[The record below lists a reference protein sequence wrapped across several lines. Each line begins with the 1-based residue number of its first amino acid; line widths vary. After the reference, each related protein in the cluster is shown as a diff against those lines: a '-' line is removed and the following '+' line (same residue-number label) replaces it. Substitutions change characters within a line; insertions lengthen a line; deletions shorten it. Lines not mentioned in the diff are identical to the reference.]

1 MVVSKFDLAFIVA
14 LAVGLL
20 IIEHGHR
27 ITISTLATA
36 AASASSSICPVT
48 DYAPFSVACIK
59 YIEHGV
65 SPAFQPHPRT
75 PAGAVS
81 TDAAGRADLH
91 IPTCARSSANA
102 PYSSNC
108 IRMLSDDL
116 DRRP

>member
-1 MVVSKFDLAFIVA
+1 MVVSKLDLAFIVA
-14 LAVGLL
+14 LAACLL

-27 ITISTLATA
+27 ITISTVATA
-36 AASASSSICPVT
+36 AAPAGSSICPAT

-59 YIEHGV
+59 YIERGV
-65 SPAFQPHPRT
+65 LPALQPHPRT

-81 TDAAGRADLH
+81 TDADGRADIH
-91 IPTCARSSANA
+91 TPTCARSSANA

-108 IRMLSDDL
+108 IRLLSDDL